1 LTPSFNAVN
10 YSSHLINHLAE
21 VRKARGISAV
31 DLAAHA
37 GVTRQ
42 AIYAIEAGTYMPN
55 TAVALRIARMLETS
69 VESLFAVED
78 EADPRAGLR
87 SFDLLDS
94 ELPIA
99 PGEPIQICRIGKR
112 TIGVPP
118 AMFPAYLPVAD
129 GIVFEAGRA
138 SVVGEP
144 ENENRLLI
152 AGCDPAL
159 SLLADYARGAGIEVV
174 LANGNSARSLA
185 WMREGKIDIAGTH
198 LNDPAGAG
206 RRFASVN
213 FALWE
218 EGLVVQRGNPKGI
231 RTVADLVRPDIRFMN
246 RDQGSASRRLFDSQ
260 IRVAGITAA
269 QVNGSQTGAT
279 GHMAAAWAVASG
291 AADCCIAVGSA
302 ARRFGLDFIPLAA
315 ERFDF
320 VLHKRS
326 LTRKPVENLF
336 EVLSRSRF
344 RRQLEMVAGYD
355 VSHAGETAG

>member
-1 LTPSFNAVN
+1 LSVNAVI

-55 TAVALRIARMLETS
+55 TAVALRLARMLETT
-69 VESLFAVED
+69 VEALFAVED
-78 EADPRAGLR
+78 EDPRAGLR
-87 SFDLLDS
+87 SFELLDS
-94 ELPIA
+94 ESPIA
-99 PGEPIQICRIGKR
+99 PGEPIQICRVGRR

-185 WMREGKIDIAGTH
+185 WLREGKIDIAGTH
-198 LNDPAGAG
+198 FDEPAGTE
-206 RRFASVN
+206 RRFTSVN

-231 RTVADLVRPDIRFMN
+231 RSVADLGAASDFRFA
-246 RDQGSASRRLFDSQ
+246 D
-260 IRVAGITAA
+260 
-269 QVNGSQTGAT
+269 TGA
-279 GHMAAAWAVASG
+279 GPALVPDFAARAVAVAS
-291 AADCCIAVGSA
+291 
-302 ARRFGLDFIPLAA
+302 RPNRLLY
-315 ERFDF
+315 
-320 VLHKRS
+320 
-326 LTRKPVENLF
+326 
-336 EVLSRSRF
+336 RSR
-344 RRQLEMVAGYD
+344 QVIN
-355 VSHAGETAG
+355 ETSLAQTLGTADNLSSVRV

>member
-1 LTPSFNAVN
+1 MTNR
-10 YSSHLINHLAE
+10 LAE

-31 DLAAHA
+31 DLAAKA

-55 TAVALRIARMLETS
+55 TAVALRVARMLETTI
-69 VESLFAVED
+69 EALFALEEEV
-78 EADPRAGLR
+78 DPAAGLR
-87 SFDLLDS
+87 SFELLDGD
-94 ELPIA
+94 LPVA
-99 PGEPIQICRIGKR
+99 TGEPIQLCRVGRR

-118 AMFPAYLPVAD
+118 ALFPAYLPIAD
-129 GIVFEAGRA
+129 GIVFEEGRA

-144 ENENRLLI
+144 ESETRLLV

-174 LANGNSARSLA
+174 LANGNSGRSLG
-185 WMREGKIDIAGTH
+185 WLREGRIDIAGTH
-198 LNDPAGAG
+198 LDDPIEGE

-213 FALWE
+213 FACWE

-231 RTVADLVRPDIRFMN
+231 RTVADLANPAVQFMN
-246 RDQGSASRRLFDSQ
+246 RDPGSASRRLFDSLLAA
-260 IRVAGITAA
+260 AGMKAA
-269 QVNGSQTGAT
+269 QVAGSRTGAT
-279 GHMAAAWAVASG
+279 GHLAAAWAVATG
-291 AADCCIAVGSA
+291 AADCCIAAGSA

-320 VLHKRS
+320 VLHKRD
-326 LTRKPVENLF
+326 LTRKPVETLF

-344 RRQLEMVAGYD
+344 RRQLEMLAGYD
-355 VSHAGETAG
+355 VSHAGETVR

>member
-1 LTPSFNAVN
+1 M
-10 YSSHLINHLAE
+10 INRLAE
-21 VRKARGISAV
+21 LRKARGISAV
-31 DLAAHA
+31 DLAAKA

-55 TAVALRIARMLETS
+55 TAVSLRVARMLETT
-69 VESLFAVED
+69 VEELFALED
-78 EADPRAGLR
+78 EVDTAAALR
-87 SFDLLDS
+87 NFELLDDG
-94 ELPIA
+94 LPVA
-99 PGEPIQICRIGKR
+99 AGEPIQLCRVGKH

-118 AMFPAYLPVAD
+118 ALFPAYLPLAD
-129 GIVFEAGRA
+129 GIVFEEGRA

-144 ENENRLLI
+144 EAENRLLI

-159 SLLADYARGAGIEVV
+159 SLLADYARGAGIEVI

-185 WMREGKIDIAGTH
+185 WLREGRIDIAGTH
-198 LNDPAGAG
+198 LNEPVEGE

-218 EGLVVQRGNPKGI
+218 EGFVVRRGNPKGI
-231 RTVADLVRPDIRFMN
+231 RTVADLANPSVQFMN
-246 RDQGSASRRLFDSQ
+246 RDPGSASRRLFDSLMSG
-260 IRVAGITAA
+260 AGLSAA
-269 QVNGSQTGAT
+269 QVAGSQTGAT
-279 GHMAAAWAVASG
+279 GHLAAAWAVASG
-291 AADCCIAVGSA
+291 VADCCIAAGSA

-320 VLHKRS
+320 VLHKRD
-326 LTRKPVENLF
+326 LGRKTVESLF

-355 VSHAGETAG
+355 VSHAGETVR

>member
-1 LTPSFNAVN
+1 MVN
-10 YSSHLINHLAE
+10 RLAE

-31 DLAAHA
+31 DLAARA

-55 TAVALRIARMLETS
+55 TAVALRVARMLETS
-69 VESLFAVED
+69 VEALFAVED
-78 EADPRAGLR
+78 ADPRADLR
-87 SFDLLDS
+87 SFELLDGD
-94 ELPIA
+94 LPIA
-99 PGEPIQICRIGKR
+99 PGEPIQICRVGRR

-138 SVVGEP
+138 SVLGEP

-174 LANGNSARSLA
+174 LANGNSARSLG
-185 WMREGKIDIAGTH
+185 WLREGKIDIAGTH
-198 LNDPAGAG
+198 LNDPIEGE
-206 RRFASVN
+206 RRFSSVN

-218 EGLVVQRGNPKGI
+218 EGFVVQRGNPKGI
-231 RTVADLVRPDIRFMN
+231 LTVADLAKPGVRFMN
-246 RDQGSASRRLFDSQ
+246 RDPGSASRRLFDSL
-260 IRVAGITAA
+260 IEKAGMTAA
-269 QVNGSQTGAT
+269 RITGAKSGAP
-279 GHMAAAWAVASG
+279 GHLEAAWAVASG
-291 AADCCIAVGSA
+291 TADCCIAAGSA

-320 VLHKRS
+320 VLHKRD

-355 VSHAGETAG
+355 VSHAGETVG